1 MRAPARKAYLVER
14 ASRLRRPFCAATV
27 ASERTISILPCR
39 LLDDVLPVYD
49 ALAFEV
55 TYRQARPNPYAVVCL
70 VTSSCTSASR
80 LSSILSGPTA
90 A

>member
-1 MRAPARKAYLVER
+1 MRAPARKACLVER
-14 ASRLRRPFCAATV
+14 ASRLRSPFYAATV
-27 ASERTISILPCR
+27 ASERTIPILPCR
-39 LLDDVLPVYD
+39 LRDDVLPFYD

-70 VTSSCTSASR
+70 DDIQLHFCEPPEFD
-80 LSSILSGPTA
+80 PTA